1 MGHETET
8 KKRVL
13 IVDDDAVYALQVKN
27 WLQDDYLVD
36 VVSSGAQAL
45 RFLSMKK
52 ADLVLLDWYR
62 CDETPLSAPLFTSCY
77 HRIHGWNMRLPEV
90 PDWGILP
97 VTSVEAAG
105 VSAAGVS
112 AAGVSAAGVSAA
124 GVSAAGAWVTGAAGA

>member
-1 MGHETET
+1 MSHETET

-52 ADLVLLDWYR
+52 ADLVLLDCEMPEMDGLEVLR
-62 CDETPLSAPLFTSCY
+62 QIREKPETKNIGVVFLTGVEEKEELGKMMGLRPSGYLLKVATKERITSFVKQQ
-77 HRIHGWNMRLPEV
+77 LE
-90 PDWGILP
+90 
-97 VTSVEAAG
+97 
-105 VSAAGVS
+105 
-112 AAGVSAAGVSAA
+112 
-124 GVSAAGAWVTGAAGA
+124 